1 MYTLPQDTG
10 SMPIWQR
17 DNDNAWRLPAWL
29 TLTTEESSEVADIKA
44 KLDNYSDEMVYKF
57 IFGEASIENEWD
69 SFVDTLKSLG
79 SEKAE
84 EIYKAAY
91 DRYQARAK

>member
-1 MYTLPQDTG
+1 MTEILSGYT
-10 SMPIWQR
+10 
-17 DNDNAWRLPAWL
+17 
-29 TLTTEESSEVADIKA
+29 

>member
-1 MYTLPQDTG
+1 M
-10 SMPIWQR
+10 
-17 DNDNAWRLPAWL
+17 
-29 TLTTEESSEVADIKA
+29 
-44 KLDNYSDEMVYKF
+44 DNYSDEMVYKF